1 MTSEAQLEE
10 MKQRIEEERKKLKEE
25 KNMKEEERKKVKE
38 QVMKQENELKA
49 AQDEHNAVK
58 AKLAALE
65 RKIIVG
71 GLVEYI
77 LSTCIWGIYRG
88 HV

>member
-1 MTSEAQLEE
+1 
-10 MKQRIEEERKKLKEE
+10 
-25 KNMKEEERKKVKE
+25 MKEEERKKVYE
-38 QVMKQENELKA
+38 QVQKQENELKA

-71 GLVEYI
+71 GWFKTSWPFNHNLE
-77 LSTCIWGIYRG
+77 L
-88 HV
+88 